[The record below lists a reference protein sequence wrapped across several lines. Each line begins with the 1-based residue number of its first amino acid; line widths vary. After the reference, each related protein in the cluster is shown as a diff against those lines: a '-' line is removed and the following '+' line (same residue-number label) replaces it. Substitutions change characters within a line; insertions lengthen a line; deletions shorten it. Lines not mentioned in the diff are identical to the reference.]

1 MHFLL
6 LSLYFLTCLLLLFC
20 FFHLY
25 HFRNCT
31 FPTFSHLPTYIS
43 LSLYHYPSLSLFP
56 SLLQM
61 LYHLGKDHPY
71 HSLYVILALSNA
83 GLDNEFPQKGYVT
96 GQRRSSTTTS
106 TCGSAAGGGGGGK
119 LRKSSVKGG
128 SGVGGQCVVDDVR
141 MMRNVWLLYCFC
153 SRNWGC
159 PGGGYTMPHTHTHTH
174 TIYTVVYCC
183 MM

>member
-1 MHFLL
+1 
-6 LSLYFLTCLLLLFC
+6 
-20 FFHLY
+20 
-25 HFRNCT
+25 
-31 FPTFSHLPTYIS
+31 
-43 LSLYHYPSLSLFP
+43 
-56 SLLQM
+56 M

-96 GQRRSSTTTS
+96 GQRRSSAATS
-106 TCGSAAGGGGGGK
+106 TSVSGGGGK

-141 MMRNVWLLYCFC
+141 MMRSVWLLYCFC
-153 SRNWGC
+153 SRNWGWL
-159 PGGGYTMPHTHTHTH
+159 GGIPHHIHTH
-174 TIYTVVYCC
+174 TIYTVVYCY